1 MADSERTLLQILP
14 EMHLIFNEENV
25 QKDLQCIK
33 RVKKIC
39 ADTKHIVA
47 NRESEIK
54 DIVRGA
60 LALSQGCCKKLWYSV
75 QCHLQVQDAGKLTIL
90 RATAMQSKVESEE
103 KRLENDSSVRLI
115 ANFSCTA
122 WTKTF

>member
-47 NRESEIK
+47 NRELEIK
-54 DIVRGA
+54 DIVRG
-60 LALSQGCCKKLWYSV
+60 L
-75 QCHLQVQDAGKLTIL
+75 
-90 RATAMQSKVESEE
+90 
-103 KRLENDSSVRLI
+103 
-115 ANFSCTA
+115 
-122 WTKTF
+122 